1 MTWEIKKIICGNQ
14 EHYKKAQD
22 KYGEAWRIQAKKD
35 KNDNPALRLSQK
47 PLKNGTLS
55 KEGASRGGK
64 NSAKTH
70 AHIQQQ
76 LSFHRLCLITVQVHT
91 EVLCYRLK

>member
-55 KEGASRGGK
+55 KEGASIGGK

-76 LSFHRLCLITVQVHT
+76 LSLFPKSLLSH
-91 EVLCYRLK
+91 

>member
-35 KNDNPALRLSQK
+35 KDANPTLRLSQK
-47 PLKNGTLS
+47 PLKNATLS
-55 KEGASRGGK
+55 KAGASRGGK
-64 NSAKTH
+64 NRAKAY
-70 AHIQQQ
+70 AHSQQQ
-76 LSFHRLCLITVQVHT
+76 LSLF
-91 EVLCYRLK
+91 